1 MKKIRIYCA
10 ALASVTVAVLAG
22 CAAGPAGSAEVGTS
36 QLDLAYFGSPV
47 SAYTERYVEFA
58 DAVGESTGGE
68 LDILVRPEGEL
79 PYKPSEYIQRVGDGS
94 VDLAGSLSSFAS
106 GECPLAGVFGLPM
119 LVTDGD
125 EWRAMSGVA
134 SSAVEPCLSKYGA
147 SELWSYGY
155 PAMHIFGSGKTP
167 TSIADLAGLQIRQTG
182 PEWSEWIR
190 GIGATPVTIETAEV
204 GGALQQGVIDA
215 IISTSDTVNSRW
227 AEEIDWVFMLDL
239 GMLSEYTIVN
249 TSVLDSMPDSAR
261 TGLEE
266 VSARF
271 LAETTEHFE
280 AADDAAQKSL
290 EEEHDVKIVNP
301 SGADRKQALRIAET
315 GWESWAAA
323 LAGEDG
329 VTTLQALRDALGK

>member
-1 MKKIRIYCA
+1 MKKHTLVRGGFA
-10 ALASVTVAVLAG
+10 FVAVALLAG
-22 CAAGPAGSAEVGTS
+22 CASGPAGNTEGGAS

-58 DAVGESTGGE
+58 DAVRESSDGK

-94 VDLAGSLSSFAS
+94 IDLAGSLSSFAS
-106 GECPLAGVFGLPM
+106 GECPVAGVFGLPM

-125 EWRAMSGVA
+125 EWRAMSEAA
-134 SSAVEPCLSKYGA
+134 SSALEPCLTKYGA

-155 PAMHIFGSGKTP
+155 PTMQIFGTGKTP
-167 TSIADLAGLQIRQTG
+167 TSVADLAGLQIRQTG

-215 IISTSDTVNSRW
+215 IISTADTVNSRW

-239 GMLSEYTIVN
+239 GMLSEYTIIN
-249 TSVLDSMPDSAR
+249 SGVLDAMSDPERAA
-261 TGLEE
+261 LEGT
-266 VSARF
+266 SARF
-271 LAETTEHFE
+271 LAETSDHFQ
-280 AADDAAQKSL
+280 AADDAAKQSL
-290 EEEHDVKIVNP
+290 EEVHEVAIVTP
-301 SGADRKQALRIAET
+301 SDADRAQARGIAEA
-315 GWESWAAA
+315 GWEAWAAS
-323 LAGEDG
+323 LAGDDG
-329 VTTLQALRDALGK
+329 VATLRTLRDALGK